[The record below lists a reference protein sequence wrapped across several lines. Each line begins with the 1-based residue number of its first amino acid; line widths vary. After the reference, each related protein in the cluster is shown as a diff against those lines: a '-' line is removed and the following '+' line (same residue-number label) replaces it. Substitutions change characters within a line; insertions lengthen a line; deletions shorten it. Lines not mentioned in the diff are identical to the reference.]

1 MNIWQNNL
9 ISVSIK
15 QSSAQTWLNRVRNN
29 FKSECL
35 INVLCCTINLYM
47 RVGKMQEVFM
57 TSTTL
62 YRYYSSQAVLKA
74 QTKNEIVQQKLRI
87 VYTQLLL
94 CLSLDENTFGQFL

>member
-1 MNIWQNNL
+1 
-9 ISVSIK
+9 
-15 QSSAQTWLNRVRNN
+15 
-29 FKSECL
+29 
-35 INVLCCTINLYM
+35 
-47 RVGKMQEVFM
+47 M

-74 QTKNEIVQQKLRI
+74 QTKKEIVQQKLRI